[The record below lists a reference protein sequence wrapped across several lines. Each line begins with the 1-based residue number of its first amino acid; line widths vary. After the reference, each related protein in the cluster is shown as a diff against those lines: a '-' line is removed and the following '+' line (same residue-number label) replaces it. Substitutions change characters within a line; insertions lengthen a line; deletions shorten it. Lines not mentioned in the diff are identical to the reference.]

1 MIKGIE
7 TLKPEV
13 REFFYMYLDKFQ
25 EVYIQTMGQKM
36 WDSLTKEQ
44 RFEGAMMVMRDLAR
58 NI

>member
-36 WDSLTKEQ
+36 WDNLTKEQ

>member
-25 EVYIQTMGQKM
+25 EVYIQTMGQKK